1 MGNDIAG
8 RLAALRMKMKE
19 NGISATVIPQ
29 SDPHQSEYLASHWQ
43 VRRFFSGFTGS
54 AGTLVVSMSEALL
67 WTDSRYF
74 IQAAKQLSGCEIGL
88 MKDGLQ
94 ETPSINAWLAANVVR
109 GGVIGVDGKVMSA
122 DSLCRMA
129 NALRQYDLTVDTNF
143 DPAVGIWGDR
153 PGLPDSKAFVHELK
167 YAGESARNKIG
178 RLRAYLTE
186 RSVRSI
192 FISAL
197 DEIAWI
203 LNLRAR
209 DVRCNPV
216 VMSFLYVGATDCV
229 LFINPDKLSDDV
241 SAHLAEIGVRTL
253 HYDDVFDFLRNL
265 GEKETVLLDPAKT
278 SAFAVDM
285 LGKRVVNGESP
296 VAMMKAVKNEVQI
309 EGFRRAMVRD
319 GVALTEAFAEIDRR
333 IKEEIKTTEIDVAA
347 ILREKRSAQELFF
360 DESFDTIAGYGP
372 NGAIVHYT
380 ATEESDAELKPGN
393 LLLVD
398 SGAQYLDGTTDIT
411 RTVSLG
417 DPTALQKRDFTLVL
431 KGTIA
436 LSKAVFPLGTRGVQ
450 LDVLA
455 HQYVWRG
462 QNNYLHGTG
471 HGVGHF
477 LNVHEGPQTIRNNN
491 NMTPMTEGMVTSN
504 EPGLYR
510 EGMHGVR
517 CENLILTVKAAPV
530 TNGDGTQF
538 LRFETLTLFPFDT
551 KLIDDALFTTEE
563 RAWLNSYHERVRV
576 ALMPHL
582 KDELSRRW
590 LEQATAAI

>member
-143 DPAVGIWGDR
+143 DPAVGIWENR

-253 HYDDVFDFLRNL
+253 HYDEVFDFLRNL
-265 GEKETVLLDPAKT
+265 GEETVLLDPTKT

-333 IKEEIKTTEIDVAA
+333 IKKEIKTTEIDVAA

>member
-143 DPAVGIWGDR
+143 DPAVGIWENR

-265 GEKETVLLDPAKT
+265 GEETVLLDPAKT